1 LADVLLQ
8 SAHTVVRI
16 RHQLADVLLQ
26 SAHTVVRR
34 RRQQNVCFFH
44 AVDMK
49 KSISVTLENP
59 LRSLMC

>member
-1 LADVLLQ
+1 
-8 SAHTVVRI
+8 
-16 RHQLADVLLQ
+16 LADVLLQ

-59 LRSLMC
+59 LRSLMCWKD